1 MIRPVNF
8 MLVERELAPMKSPS
22 APHYAL
28 SAERLARFVK
38 LVNMLDGAT
47 RSRDVILKKLKI
59 DLRSLYRDLKTLRAL
74 GIAIECNAE
83 KYSMTMTASQARNLL
98 PLPNPALTI
107 QEALQLAQG
116 TTPAHRKLR
125 AVLDRLLA

>member
-1 MIRPVNF
+1 MIRPDYD
-8 MLVERELAPMKSPS
+8 LIAEREHAPMKSPS
-22 APHYAL
+22 SPQHSL

-38 LVNMLDGAT
+38 FVNLLDGAT

-59 DLRSLYRDLKTLRAL
+59 DLRSLYRDLKTLRSI
-74 GIAIECNAE
+74 GIAIECNEE
-83 KYSMTMTASQARNLL
+83 KYSMPMTASQARNLL

-107 QEALQLAQG
+107 QEAQQLAQG

-125 AVLDRLLA
+125 AILDRLLA